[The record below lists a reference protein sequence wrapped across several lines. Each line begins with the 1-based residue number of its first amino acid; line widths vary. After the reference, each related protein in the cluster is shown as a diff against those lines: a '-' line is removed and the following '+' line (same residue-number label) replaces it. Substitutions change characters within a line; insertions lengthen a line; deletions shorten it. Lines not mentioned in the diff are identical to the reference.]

1 MKKTTSAKNIPS
13 GYIRFAIGIA
23 LLCLSGFTGIQL
35 TRHSYT
41 ATTTGDADIKVLGT
55 SNLHNWTMEAKGISC
70 SAKFNFLPGNTNQP
84 GSLTALTLSVP
95 VQDLKSGE
103 SGMDS
108 RAYTALKAKQFNAI
122 VFELTSATL
131 VPAQKNQFQIKSKG
145 NLSIAGVTKPVTM
158 DAACL
163 VNTDGTISCSGSAK
177 LKMTDYQIKPP
188 TFMLGAL
195 KTGDDLTIDFTLVVK
210 K

>member
-1 MKKTTSAKNIPS
+1 MKKIISSQNAPAK
-13 GYIRFAIGIA
+13 YARYAIAIA
-23 LLCLSGFTGIQL
+23 VICLTGFTGIDL
-35 TRHSYT
+35 AHTT
-41 ATTTGDADIKVLGT
+41 NKATNSGDADIKVSGT
-55 SNLHNWTMEAKGISC
+55 SNLHNWTMEAKDISC
-70 SAKFNFLPGNTNQP
+70 SAKFNFLPGNDRP
-84 GSLTALTLSVP
+84 ESLTALTLSVP

-122 VFELTSATL
+122 VFKLSSAAI
-131 VPAQKNQFQIKSKG
+131 VPIQKGQFQVKG
-145 NLSIAGVTKPVTM
+145 NGDLSIAGVTKPVVM

-163 VNTDGTISCSGSAK
+163 VNAGGTITCSGSAK

-195 KTGDDLTIDFTLVVK
+195 KTGNDLTIDFTLSVK

>member
-1 MKKTTSAKNIPS
+1 MKKIISPRNAPAK
-13 GYIRFAIGIA
+13 YAKYAITLAVI
-23 LLCLSGFTGIQL
+23 CLTGFTGIDL
-35 TRHSYT
+35 ARNTNKATRS
-41 ATTTGDADIKVLGT
+41 GDADIKVSGT
-55 SNLHNWTMEAKGISC
+55 SNLHNWTMEAKDISC
-70 SAKFNFLPGNTNQP
+70 STKFNFLPGNDRP
-84 GSLTALTLSVP
+84 ESLTALTLSVP

-122 VFELTSATL
+122 VFKLSSATI
-131 VPAQKNQFQIKSKG
+131 VPSQKDQFQVSG
-145 NLSIAGVTKPVTM
+145 NGDLNIAGVTKPVVM
-158 DAACL
+158 HAACL
-163 VNTDGTISCSGSAK
+163 VNVEGTITCSGSAK

-195 KTGDDLTIDFTLVVK
+195 KTGNDLTINFTLSVK

>member
-1 MKKTTSAKNIPS
+1 MKKITSSKNTRS
-13 GYIRFAIGIA
+13 KYLKYAIGIA
-23 LLCLSGFTGIQL
+23 VVCLTGFTGISP
-35 TRHSYT
+35 TPPT
-41 ATTTGDADIKVLGT
+41 NNATKPGDADIKISGT

-70 SAKFNFLPGNTNQP
+70 PAKFNFLPGHGQP
-84 GSLTALTLSVP
+84 ESLTALTLSIP

-108 RAYTALKAKQFNAI
+108 RAYTALKAKQFSNI
-122 VFELTSATL
+122 VFEQTSATL
-131 VPAQKNQFQIKSKG
+131 TAGQKDQFQVKSLG
-145 NLSIAGVTKPVTM
+145 NLSIAGVSKPVAM

-163 VNTDGTISCSGSAK
+163 IDADGTITCSGSAK

-195 KTGDDLTIDFTLVVK
+195 KTGNDLTINFKLVVK

>member
-1 MKKTTSAKNIPS
+1 MKKITDSKNTSSK
-13 GYIRFAIGIA
+13 YLKYLIGIA
-23 LLCLSGFTGIQL
+23 IVCLTGFTEIHL
-35 TRHSYT
+35 APHTNN
-41 ATTTGDADIKVLGT
+41 ATKPGDADIKVLGT

-70 SAKFNFLPGNTNQP
+70 SAKFNFLPGHGQP
-84 GSLTALTLSVP
+84 ESLTALTLSIP

-108 RAYTALKAKQFNAI
+108 RAYTALKAKQFNNI
-122 VFELTSATL
+122 VFELISAAIT
-131 VPAQKNQFQIKSKG
+131 AGQKDQFQVKSMG
-145 NLSIAGVTKPVTM
+145 NLSIAGVSKPVAM

-163 VNTDGTISCSGSAK
+163 IDADGAITCSGSAK

-195 KTGDDLTIDFTLVVK
+195 KTGNDLTIDFKLVVK

>member
-1 MKKTTSAKNIPS
+1 MKETTSFKNS
-13 GYIRFAIGIA
+13 SLKYIKYLIGMA
-23 LLCLSGFTGIQL
+23 VVCLTGFTEIRL
-35 TRHSYT
+35 NHPDYK
-41 ATTTGDADIKVLGT
+41 ATKPGEADIKVSGT
-55 SNLHNWTMEAKGISC
+55 SNLHDWTMEAKAISC
-70 SAKFNFLPGNTNQP
+70 SAKFNFHSGNDQP
-84 GSLTALTLSVP
+84 ESLTALTLSVP
-95 VQDLKSGE
+95 VQELKSGE

-108 RAYTALKAKQFNAI
+108 RAYTALKAKQFNTI

-131 VPAQKNQFQIKSKG
+131 TAGRKDQFQVKSMG
-145 NLSIAGVTKPVTM
+145 TLSIAGVSKPVAM

-163 VNTDGTISCSGSAK
+163 IDAGGDITCSGSAK

-195 KTGDDLTIDFTLVVK
+195 KTGNDLTINFKLVVK

>member
-1 MKKTTSAKNIPS
+1 MKQITSSRNINS
-13 GYIRFAIGIA
+13 KYLRYVIGFAMV
-23 LLCLSGFTGIQL
+23 CLTGFTEIHL
-35 TRHSYT
+35 ASDANHATRP
-41 ATTTGDADIKVLGT
+41 GDADIKVSGT

-70 SAKFNFLPGNTNQP
+70 PAKFNFLPGHDQP
-84 GSLTALTLSVP
+84 QSLTALTLSVP
-95 VQDLKSGE
+95 VQELKSGE

-108 RAYTALKAKQFNAI
+108 RAYTALKAKQFNNI

-131 VPAQKNQFQIKSKG
+131 TPGQKDQFQVKSMG
-145 NLSIAGVTKPVTM
+145 NLSIAGVSKPVAM

-163 VNTDGTISCSGSAK
+163 IDADGAIACSGSAK

-195 KTGDDLTIDFTLVVK
+195 KTGNDLTINFKLVVK